1 MLLDVACWASSF
13 GRNKQRRGRP
23 AMSHSSLACYD
34 RFRAKPIDRGE
45 IFTEAVTGT
54 CQLMRWRREL
64 GDIVA
69 REQRRVQ
76 AFDAN
81 GVRERLTRAGLPTG
95 GEEPRR
101 RLADYMAGVALRRV
115 ASKEIVAADGR
126 QRVRAAQADADPVE
140 ALKEVILR
148 ERQAKVDEK
157 EATMVQAAKAAA
169 AAARRAGLIG
179 TVAQAQIASRPST
192 ADGLG
197 HRVRANITARQPPER
212 RRRRK
217 PQPFMIKAVA
227 ARPWTGHER
236 GEQLPIGH
244 RYMKNGGYQDRTRPY
259 VRPSEHQSSR
269 SSSADTQGRLAA
281 HTDLLRKDRSLA
293 LQHSGYRRVKD
304 FSRPTTP
311 EFWYRQSLDGS
322 RIDISTDGVFTPGG
336 LDGGERPSRC
346 LVRTREV
353 HTGGIVTERLDDYS
367 MSGVRVALPRP
378 EEQSLHGRDNTPFV
392 FDEAAAAAIR
402 NISRPQTPDVPVPKA
417 AVRRLS
423 QHECGLDE
431 GSESWLVGQASSERH
446 FDFIHALKRGERIS

>member
-1 MLLDVACWASSF
+1 
-13 GRNKQRRGRP
+13 
-23 AMSHSSLACYD
+23 MSHSSLGCYD

-54 CQLMRWRREL
+54 CQLMRWRKEL

-76 AFDAN
+76 AFDGN
-81 GVRERLTRAGLPTG
+81 GVRERLARAGLPTG
-95 GEEPRR
+95 GEEPRL

-115 ASKEIVAADGR
+115 AIKEILAADGR

-140 ALKEVILR
+140 ALKELILR

-157 EATMVQAAKAAA
+157 EAEMVQAAKAAA
-169 AAARRAGLIG
+169 AAAKRAGLIG
-179 TVAQAQIASRPST
+179 TVAQAPSASRPAT
-192 ADGLG
+192 ADGLDN
-197 HRVRANITARQPPER
+197 RLRSNTTARQPSER

-217 PQPFMIKAVA
+217 PQPFEIKAVA

-244 RYMKNGGYQDRTRPY
+244 QYMKNGGYQDRTRPY
-259 VRPSEHQSSR
+259 VRSSEHRSLR
-269 SSSADTQGRLAA
+269 SSSVDARAQLAA
-281 HTDLLRKDRSLA
+281 HTDLLRKSRQLE

-322 RIDISTDGVFTPGG
+322 RIDISTDGVFT
-336 LDGGERPSRC
+336 LDGQSGGQGPSRC

-353 HTGGIVTERLDDYS
+353 HTGGKVTDRLDDYS
-367 MSGVRVALPRP
+367 TSGVRVSLPRP
-378 EEQSLHGRDNTPFV
+378 AEHSLRGHDNFPFV
-392 FDEAAAAAIR
+392 FDEAAVSAIR
-402 NISRPQTPDVPVPKA
+402 NISRPTTPDVPVPKA
-417 AVRRLS
+417 ALRRLS